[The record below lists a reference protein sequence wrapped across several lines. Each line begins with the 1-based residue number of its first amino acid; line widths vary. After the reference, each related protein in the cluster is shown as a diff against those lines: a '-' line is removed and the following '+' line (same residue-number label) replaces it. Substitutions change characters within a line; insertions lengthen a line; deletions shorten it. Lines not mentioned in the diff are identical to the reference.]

1 MERSPGQ
8 IVREAKIERERER
21 GERRVERKVRHMD
34 ERERKKKRDKMTER
48 KEKIIKKLIFPYNI
62 FGHTVPTLVF
72 GVPNTKYLAFGTS
85 DGNTFIP
92 QLLPP

>member
-34 ERERKKKRDKMTER
+34 ERERKKKE
-48 KEKIIKKLIFPYNI
+48 IK
-62 FGHTVPTLVF
+62 
-72 GVPNTKYLAFGTS
+72 
-85 DGNTFIP
+85 
-92 QLLPP
+92 